1 MTPTGPAPANGG
13 SQGLLDSHVHF
24 WDPRRLTY
32 PWLGQIPPL
41 DRPFTPGHF
50 AGLHPEPVEVIFIE
64 AGRAPG
70 GAAAEVEWVRHE
82 ARNQP
87 WIRGAVAH
95 AQLENPAQAR
105 DVIRGYADDP
115 FVLGVRRNIQDETAG
130 FTTSAGFRAGVRLL
144 GRAGLPFDACVRAHQ
159 LPELAELAAACPQTT
174 IVLDHLG
181 KPPAEARGPGTTT
194 WRQAM
199 RRLARR
205 DNIVCKL
212 SGLATEAA
220 PGTGESA
227 MAFVL
232 REALDIF
239 GPGRCLY
246 GSDWPVMTLATRYQ
260 AWLDLVRAVLTEHPP
275 AAAGAVL
282 GGNAARIYRVSLAT
296 SAREPARGE
305 DPV

>member
-1 MTPTGPAPANGG
+1 MTPTGLAPASG
-13 SQGLLDSHVHF
+13 SRQVLLDSHVHF
-24 WDPRRLTY
+24 WDPRRLSY

-50 AGLHPEPVEVIFIE
+50 AGLHPGPVEVIFIE

-70 GAAAEVEWVRHE
+70 SAAAEVEWVRHE
-82 ARNQP
+82 ARERP

-95 AQLENPAQAR
+95 APLENPAQAR

-130 FTTSAGFRAGVRLL
+130 FAASAGFRAGVRLL
-144 GRAGLPFDACVRAHQ
+144 GGAGLPFDACVRAHQ

-181 KPPAEARGPGTTT
+181 KPPAGTRGPGNPA

-205 DNIVCKL
+205 DNVVCKL

-220 PGTGESA
+220 SGAGESA
-227 MAFVL
+227 MVLVL

-260 AWLDLVRAVLTEHPP
+260 AWLDLVRTALTAHPP

-296 SAREPARGE
+296 SAQEPAR
-305 DPV
+305 